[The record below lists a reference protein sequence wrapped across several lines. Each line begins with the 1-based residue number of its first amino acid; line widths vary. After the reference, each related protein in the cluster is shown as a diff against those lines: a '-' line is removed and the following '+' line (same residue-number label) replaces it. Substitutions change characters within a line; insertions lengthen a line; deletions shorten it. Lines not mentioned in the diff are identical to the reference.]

1 MRAPCSLPAKT
12 YGLECREAEWE
23 GAWSSVGQIKKHDSE
38 LLHPCKCA
46 QLLVRECTLDR
57 LYFQRCW
64 MHLRLRGG
72 SFGISDKAGEN
83 NAGENNAAGGEA
95 SLAPLAHERDQRKD
109 QQDTCGS
116 ADGADDGGAGAMD
129 MTETLEPSVERVET
143 SHPGTPHAA
152 PVREEGAG
160 GAGEASGTTSVEEL
174 SIGSPTATANRAG
187 LGSSYMAMASSLGG
201 VSGEGGSGGSGAM
214 GSSSTVKT
222 YRHPTSSKQRNLI
235 REKFAKALSPFY
247 REGED
252 KYSPLTA
259 AIAMEH
265 SSYRYFGKVRG
276 VGECVR
282 ARLCVC
288 VYVCLCWCVCVCV
301 GVSLRQQLQWSI
313 RVTAIFIFIWR
324 CAGVGRGCMGVG
336 RHACVY
342 DTDLAIVICR
352 AEVYTS

>member
-1 MRAPCSLPAKT
+1 
-12 YGLECREAEWE
+12 
-23 GAWSSVGQIKKHDSE
+23 
-38 LLHPCKCA
+38 
-46 QLLVRECTLDR
+46 
-57 LYFQRCW
+57 
-64 MHLRLRGG
+64 
-72 SFGISDKAGEN
+72 
-83 NAGENNAAGGEA
+83 
-95 SLAPLAHERDQRKD
+95 
-109 QQDTCGS
+109 
-116 ADGADDGGAGAMD
+116 MD

-201 VSGEGGSGGSGAM
+201 VSGVGGSGGSGAM

-265 SSYRYFGKVRG
+265 SSYRYFGKVREVRG
-276 VGECVR
+276 CGEGMYGCR
-282 ARLCVC
+282 QTR
-288 VYVCLCWCVCVCV
+288 VCL
-301 GVSLRQQLQWSI
+301 
-313 RVTAIFIFIWR
+313 
-324 CAGVGRGCMGVG
+324 
-336 RHACVY
+336 
-342 DTDLAIVICR
+342 
-352 AEVYTS
+352 

>member
-1 MRAPCSLPAKT
+1 
-12 YGLECREAEWE
+12 
-23 GAWSSVGQIKKHDSE
+23 
-38 LLHPCKCA
+38 
-46 QLLVRECTLDR
+46 
-57 LYFQRCW
+57 

-72 SFGISDKAGEN
+72 SFGISDQAGEN
-83 NAGENNAAGGEA
+83 SAAGNNAAGGEA
-95 SLAPLAHERDQRKD
+95 SLASLAHERDQSKD

-187 LGSSYMAMASSLGG
+187 LGSSYTMASSLGG

-235 REKFAKALSPFY
+235 REKIAKALSPFY

-276 VGECVR
+276 WGSVR
-282 ARLCVC
+282 ARVCLCVC
-288 VYVCLCWCVCVCV
+288 MFVCVFLWVFPYGSNCN
-301 GVSLRQQLQWSI
+301 GAFGLPQFL
-313 RVTAIFIFIWR
+313 FLF
-324 CAGVGRGCMGVG
+324 
-336 RHACVY
+336 
-342 DTDLAIVICR
+342 
-352 AEVYTS
+352 